1 MDYSEDDEDILP
13 NPDLVIEYDS
23 NFNKETGKIK
33 KDICI
38 LINYL
43 NYYKHFLEK
52 HPVKE
57 LIITDIFEEMLW
69 NPKIHSTTSLKK
81 VK

>member
-43 NYYKHFLEK
+43 NY
-52 HPVKE
+52 
-57 LIITDIFEEMLW
+57 
-69 NPKIHSTTSLKK
+69 S
-81 VK
+81 